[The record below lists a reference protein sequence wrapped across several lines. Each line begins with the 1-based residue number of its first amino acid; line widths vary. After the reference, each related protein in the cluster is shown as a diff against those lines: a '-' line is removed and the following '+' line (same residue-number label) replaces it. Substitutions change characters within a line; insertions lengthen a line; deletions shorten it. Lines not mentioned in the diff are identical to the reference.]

1 MYKDILKTLKINHY
15 VKNLIVFIPLI
26 FSLNFLKIDLITK
39 SCVVFVAF
47 CLISS
52 CVYVMNDLVDIEKDK
67 LHFEKCKRP
76 IASGRISKKLAI
88 FILILLFVFSVL
100 CCCLLNR
107 LCLLMVVCYFVLN
120 VFYSFNFKNIPI
132 IDVFC
137 IALGFIFR
145 VVAGCF
151 AINVLAS
158 PLVILLTF
166 FVSMFFTFTK
176 RKLEFQ
182 LIADNEK
189 RRKSLKNFDIQIA
202 NYFVL
207 INAIL
212 SISFYFTY
220 VLDETT
226 IKRANSEFLYLTAI
240 PFTLIVFRLLLL
252 IFTTK
257 EKDDP
262 IHFVEK
268 DLTIKVLFL
277 FYFVVLAVVLIL

>member
-1 MYKDILKTLKINHY
+1 
-15 VKNLIVFIPLI
+15 
-26 FSLNFLKIDLITK
+26 
-39 SCVVFVAF
+39 
-47 CLISS
+47 
-52 CVYVMNDLVDIEKDK
+52 
-67 LHFEKCKRP
+67 
-76 IASGRISKKLAI
+76 
-88 FILILLFVFSVL
+88 
-100 CCCLLNR
+100 
-107 LCLLMVVCYFVLN
+107 MVVCYFVLN

>member
-15 VKNLIVFIPLI
+15 VKNLIVFVPLI
-26 FSLNFLKIDLITK
+26 FSLNFLKVDLIVK
-39 SCVVFVAF
+39 SCIIFVAF

-52 CVYVMNDLVDIEKDK
+52 CVYVMNDLVDIEKDR
-67 LHFEKCKRP
+67 LHPEKCKRP
-76 IASGRISKKLAI
+76 IASGKISKKLAI
-88 FILILLFVFSVL
+88 VLFVLLLIFSVL
-100 CCCLLNR
+100 CCCLLDR
-107 LCLLMVVCYFVLN
+107 LCLLMVVSYFVLN
-120 VFYSFNFKNIPI
+120 VFYSLNFKNLAI

-145 VVAGCF
+145 VVAGCC
-151 AINVLAS
+151 AIKVLPS

-176 RKLEFQ
+176 RKLELE
-182 LIADNEK
+182 LINNGEK
-189 RRKSLKNFDIQIA
+189 CRKSLKSFDIQIA

-226 IKRANSEFLYLTAI
+226 IKRAESEFLYLTAI

-262 IHFVEK
+262 IHFIEK
-268 DLTIKVLFL
+268 DSTIKALFL
-277 FYFVVLAVVLIL
+277 FYLVVLAGVLIL